1 MRKILILLFI
11 IGLATIIYSFSK
23 SGEEDINWNDCLE
36 KYKSEWGEPC
46 KGCTYNEDIYK
57 VYFRNICDKKIDV
70 LVSVQETDGT
80 WNCNYIDALAPNDT
94 LVAHACKGSGKFL
107 IWVKQAGDK
116 ELTFPTCQEVNA
128 DYKN

>member
-1 MRKILILLFI
+1 MIKIVKLSILASI
-11 IGLATIIYSFSK
+11 IIISYSFTK
-23 SGEEDINWNDCLE
+23 LVDEDINWNDCLE

-80 WNCNYIDALAPNDT
+80 WNCNYVNEMVPNDT

-107 IWVKQAGDK
+107 VWVKKAGDN
-116 ELTFPTCQEVNA
+116 EITFPTCQEVNQT
-128 DYKN
+128 YKE